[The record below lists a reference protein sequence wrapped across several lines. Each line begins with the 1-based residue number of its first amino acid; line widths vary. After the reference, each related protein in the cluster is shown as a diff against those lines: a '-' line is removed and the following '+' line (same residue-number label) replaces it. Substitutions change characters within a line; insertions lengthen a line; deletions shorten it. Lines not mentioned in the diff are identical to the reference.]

1 VATGVVTELEGVRDG
16 YLRVHV
22 RLPEGIFAVI
32 IARAEGT
39 NARPPVAIG
48 PYALY
53 AEHTPIP
60 HATLEP
66 VLRAVAAVLAPDPA
80 LVPSGLRPLM
90 AVEPAR

>member
-16 YLRVHV
+16 FLRVHV
-22 RLPEGIFAVI
+22 RLPEGIFHVI

-39 NARPPVAIG
+39 NARPPVAVG

-53 AEHTPIP
+53 ASHTPIP

-66 VLRAVAAVLAPDPA
+66 VLRAVSVALAADPA
-80 LVPSGLRPLM
+80 LVPPDLRPLM